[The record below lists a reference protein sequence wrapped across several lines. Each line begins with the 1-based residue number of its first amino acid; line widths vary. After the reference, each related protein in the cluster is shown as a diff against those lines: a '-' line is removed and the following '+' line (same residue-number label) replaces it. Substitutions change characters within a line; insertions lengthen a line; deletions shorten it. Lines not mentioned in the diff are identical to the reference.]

1 MNNRLGYWL
10 MYRGQHVCLNPTK
23 TKKRKKEVFG
33 RKYESRPQKVA
44 EISADF
50 CISRPK
56 LTIQKSALPDS
67 KKVIKKRPLIDEPNM
82 NSSRLPE
89 GLEFIQKHVIKRQKR
104 TNNMPK
110 SSQKDAKRS
119 QGLPKWSPGAHKND
133 TKMRQVVQKLITSVK
148 SNFLMIC

>member
-23 TKKRKKEVFG
+23 TNKKKKGGVW
-33 RKYESRPQKVA
+33 KYENRPQKVA

-56 LTIQKSALPDS
+56 LTIRKSALPDS
-67 KKVIKKRPLIDEPNM
+67 KKVIKKRPLINEPNR

-89 GLEFIQKHVIKRQKR
+89 GLEFTQKHVIKLQNVRKVWQKA
-104 TNNMPK
+104 PK
-110 SSQKDAKRS
+110 KK
-119 QGLPKWSPGAHKND
+119 P
-133 TKMRQVVQKLITSVK
+133 T
-148 SNFLMIC
+148 